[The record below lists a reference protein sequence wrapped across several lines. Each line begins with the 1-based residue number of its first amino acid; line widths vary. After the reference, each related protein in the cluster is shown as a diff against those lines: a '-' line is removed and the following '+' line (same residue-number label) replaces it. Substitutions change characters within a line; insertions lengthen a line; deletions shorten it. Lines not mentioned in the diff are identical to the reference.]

1 MCINITILVDIRW
14 HVIYEYKDCSES
26 SPYRPR
32 LSQSINSPQNPVK
45 HDD

>member
-14 HVIYEYKDCSES
+14 YVIYEYKDCSES

-32 LSQSINSPQNPVK
+32 LSQSIKSPQNSV
-45 HDD
+45 HQDE